1 MEIVLV
7 EYVSKYPAQQTVQ
20 VQDDVEEIVLG
31 RSLEN
36 AVCIKSLCIS
46 RRHAVIRKTATG
58 YEIQDQQA
66 VNRIHVNGVILPSG
80 ASKVLS
86 SHDHIQLGLKA
97 GPTEKGSEYFIY
109 EITFDENRKRKLS
122 PTFSP
127 ANVKQSKSEPGLF
140 DLTSSSEEKSSER
153 SESTLKVEIKPLE
166 AAEAQA
172 EHEKVEMEKMELEK
186 ELAVLREQQ
195 DAQRVKEEA
204 LRQQLLEL
212 QGEQTKKAEEL
223 AKRLQDKEK
232 EFEEVK
238 DEQMRNANQMS
249 KKLQEQEHELE
260 KAKAHEKQLK
270 VLEDELKETREK
282 QEQLAN
288 ISAKIAVQEK
298 IADLLGD
305 QLQCSIC
312 SELMIQPKSFACSH
326 AFCSHCIE
334 QWLKIK
340 KECPVCRDKF
350 TSATHNHLLSN
361 LIQKAVEELS
371 DESKLLRDTLIKE
384 REEEM
389 AAKNTE
395 KCKTK
400 KSSSRRLSRPPR
412 SAATRTA
419 SAANSTITTSTR
431 ANRTITTTAVT
442 TNLTNTTTSV
452 TTNPT
457 NASTS
462 MPPAASGGPNSEV
475 IDLTTDDEFEGMN
488 SSGTSTTSSLST
500 GSDSSSVT
508 NQSLSLELLDQSDSD
523 NESTNEDSQEDDYY
537 GGYRSTWGSYGHCYN
552 CGNTGHWRPN
562 CPYR

>member
-384 REEEM
+384 RE
-389 AAKNTE
+389 
-395 KCKTK
+395 
-400 KSSSRRLSRPPR
+400 
-412 SAATRTA
+412 
-419 SAANSTITTSTR
+419 
-431 ANRTITTTAVT
+431 
-442 TNLTNTTTSV
+442 
-452 TTNPT
+452 
-457 NASTS
+457 
-462 MPPAASGGPNSEV
+462 GGPNSEV